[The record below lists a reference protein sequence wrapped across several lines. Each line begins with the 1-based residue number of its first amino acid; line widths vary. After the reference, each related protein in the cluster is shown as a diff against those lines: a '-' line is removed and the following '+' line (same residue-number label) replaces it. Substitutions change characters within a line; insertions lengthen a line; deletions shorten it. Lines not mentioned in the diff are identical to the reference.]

1 MKKSLMYESEKKQSN
16 WNSFGD
22 STSSHKTLGFKQYR
36 ADSICVYMPYL
47 RFDLTENGIW
57 LTSRDSL
64 LQDIYIYIYIWLK
77 DSLYF
82 WRNEEKKNQ
91 RPTTAMGK
99 NNFLLSYYI
108 LFVWV
113 AVWKNIPNL
122 SWISIQPN
130 LHRNS
135 YPAPV
140 SCGCSF
146 SLDLSIVQWIQ
157 KKRSWRK
164 FIKNMYQYL

>member
-64 LQDIYIYIYIWLK
+64 LQDIYIYIYDSKTPYIFDAMRRKRTNVQPLRWGKTIFYFLTIFCLFGWLCERTYQIFHEYLSNPTYTETAILPQFHADVPSVSICPLYNGYKK
-77 DSLYF
+77 DVLGVSL
-82 WRNEEKKNQ
+82 
-91 RPTTAMGK
+91 
-99 NNFLLSYYI
+99 
-108 LFVWV
+108 
-113 AVWKNIPNL
+113 
-122 SWISIQPN
+122 
-130 LHRNS
+130 
-135 YPAPV
+135 
-140 SCGCSF
+140 
-146 SLDLSIVQWIQ
+146 
-157 KKRSWRK
+157 
-164 FIKNMYQYL
+164 

>member
-64 LQDIYIYIYIWLK
+64 LQDIYIYMTQRLPIFLTQWGEKEPTSNHCDGEKQFSTFL
-77 DSLYF
+77 LYF
-82 WRNEEKKNQ
+82 VCLGGCVKEHTKSFMNIYPTQPTPKQLSCPSFMRMFLQSRFVHCTMDTKK
-91 RPTTAMGK
+91 T
-99 NNFLLSYYI
+99 FL
-108 LFVWV
+108 
-113 AVWKNIPNL
+113 A
-122 SWISIQPN
+122 
-130 LHRNS
+130 
-135 YPAPV
+135 
-140 SCGCSF
+140 
-146 SLDLSIVQWIQ
+146 
-157 KKRSWRK
+157 
-164 FIKNMYQYL
+164 